1 MSEPQSSPADLP
13 ENIGRNS
20 PCPCGS
26 GRKYKSCCQR
36 AHRLQRESEKQVRK
50 PHQLI
55 GAKTIPWKVFQVL
68 QQVHSNNA
76 LGLFFEMGHDEG
88 PFRGRFADKE
98 AFIKAIDSSESYLPV
113 SRAFEFLHIRLDGP
127 DTYLLLRNDDPKNSE
142 VEFQIITLRR
152 NEFDGEG
159 QEREVEHEGYRVW
172 DYRTERLAR
181 AELNGEVP
189 ALEVFGINWRPATA

>member
-1 MSEPQSSPADLP
+1 MSETQPTSSDIP

-55 GAKTIPWKVFQVL
+55 GSKTIPWKVFQVL
-68 QQVHSNNA
+68 QQVHTTNA

-98 AFIKAIDSSESYLPV
+98 AFVQAVDNGEGYLPV
-113 SRAFEFLHIRLDGP
+113 APAFEFLHMRLDGP
-127 DTYLLLRNDDPKNSE
+127 DTYLLLRSDDPKKSD
-142 VEFQIITLRR
+142 VEFQIITLRPNELDR
-152 NEFDGEG
+152 NGA
-159 QEREVEHEGYRVW
+159 ERDTEYKGFRVW
-172 DYRTERLAR
+172 DYRTERLPR
-181 AELNGEVP
+181 ADLNGEVP
-189 ALEVFGINWRPATA
+189 PLETFDITWRPVAD